1 MTLKRFVIALTM
13 VGLTIGLLSGC
24 DSLIT
29 QTNAIAEKTYVDIAD
44 TPGFYIFNNGSFYSP
59 YTAGASFD
67 KSSKV
72 ADVTDLPYRYMWF
85 QDAKTE
91 LVPTVTTR
99 SNSGIVYIN
108 DSALPNSVNGN
119 IDLEYFVDKG
129 YTVGIAITNKENVF
143 TFNTEAACDD
153 SSIVSQINELI
164 SSPSAFLITE
174 INKTPMDSKAP
185 VWDQNGV
192 ITSLEKNAKYMFS
205 GYQGTVYKD
214 IIVSAD
220 SHYFV
225 SNSIVKLEDTNIER
239 TKVGYFIIHM
249 PADSLSGLYC
259 INSTYFFFY
268 LDSAD
273 TIAQFG
279 TEATEPATTTT
290 TVAS

>member
-1 MTLKRFVIALTM
+1 MTLKRLVIALTM
-13 VGLTIGLLSGC
+13 VGLALGLLSGC

-29 QTNAIAEKTYVDIAD
+29 KTNAIVDKTYKDIAD
-44 TPGFYIFNNGSFYSP
+44 KPGFYVFKNGSFYSP

-72 ADVTDLPYRYMWF
+72 TDVTDLPYRYMWF

-91 LVPTVTTR
+91 LVPTVTTQ

-108 DSALPNSVNGN
+108 DSALPDSVNGN
-119 IDLEYFVDKG
+119 IALEYFVDKG
-129 YTVGIAITNKENVF
+129 YTVGIAITNKEDVF
-143 TFNTEAACDD
+143 TFNTEAACAD
-153 SSIVSQINELI
+153 SSVVSQINATI
-164 SSPSAFLITE
+164 SAPAAFLITE
-174 INKTPMDSKAP
+174 INKTPMDSNAP

-192 ITSLEKNAKYMFS
+192 ITSLEKDAKYMFS

-220 SHYFV
+220 THYFV
-225 SNSIVKLEDTNIER
+225 SNSIVKLEDANIER

-249 PADSLSGLYC
+249 PVGSLSGLYC

-279 TEATEPATTTT
+279 TEAAEPTTTT
-290 TVAS
+290 TAS